1 MMWRLYS
8 GAALAVAAAIASSAA
23 ARADFGGLYIGS
35 HIGGNFPSID
45 AQGDFDNGALTTYE
59 LEPNGWTAGIH
70 LGYTVPVQ
78 GAMIGIEAAWS
89 AANKV
94 DTRPAVS
101 GGATSDDFASF
112 VFNDT
117 ITLAARFGFVLA
129 PRYMPFVKVGV
140 AWADIEGQAG
150 DTDGTPPVLDD
161 GDVFRTN
168 GWETGFVVGG
178 GLEVLWAREWSVRAE
193 YEYMDFGSRTIV
205 NLDGDA
211 NQVAVQNHAIKLGV
225 SRQF

>member
-1 MMWRLYS
+1 MMWRHIV
-8 GAALAVAAAIASSAA
+8 GAAVAAAAIASPAA

-35 HIGGNFPSID
+35 HIGGNFPSVE
-45 AQGDFDNGALTTYE
+45 AEGDFDNGGATTLYE
-59 LEPNGWTAGIH
+59 LEPDGWTAGVHI
-70 LGYTVPVQ
+70 GYNLPLQ

-89 AANKV
+89 AANDV
-94 DTRPAVS
+94 DTRHAAAGDPTA
-101 GGATSDDFASF
+101 DDFASF
-112 VFNDT
+112 VFNDA

-150 DTDGTPPVLDD
+150 DTDFDPPRLDE

-193 YEYMDFGSRTIV
+193 YEFMDFGSKTIV
-205 NLDGDA
+205 NGDGDV
-211 NQVAVQNHAIKLGV
+211 NQVGVQNHAIKFGV